1 VYFFYVNAKRVVGG
15 PNMQNLSE
23 AEEKKVGKVA
33 HGKRKGKPTL
43 GTETVNAVIA
53 TAHAG
58 GVTSDRAKS
67 SVMR

>member
-1 VYFFYVNAKRVVGG
+1 
-15 PNMQNLSE
+15 MQNLSE
-23 AEEKKVGKVA
+23 AVEKMGKVA
-33 HGKRKGKPTL
+33 HGERKGKPTL

>member
-1 VYFFYVNAKRVVGG
+1 
-15 PNMQNLSE
+15 MQNALLV
-23 AEEKKVGKVA
+23 ALICKICQRPWKKRGKVA
-33 HGKRKGKPTL
+33 HGERKGKPTL

>member
-23 AEEKKVGKVA
+23 AVEKMGKVA
-33 HGKRKGKPTL
+33 HGERKGKPTL